1 MKTVAAFLLFFVAAP
16 SLVDSAFFKRKGC
29 SSLKQAFED
38 LQGDVQVLQNAP
50 PLDNVTGPLQTQVTS
65 LQNQTDNQQA
75 ALDMLTSQCDCQ
87 SYEER
92 LDSLNASLIALQAI
106 VEALV
111 MDPPM
116 SDLNGTLRLVN
127 NFNNE
132 TNQGRL
138 EIVINGEWGTICQDF
153 WSKNDAIVACNQLG
167 LPRYY

>member
-1 MKTVAAFLLFFVAAP
+1 
-16 SLVDSAFFKRKGC
+16 
-29 SSLKQAFED
+29 
-38 LQGDVQVLQNAP
+38 
-50 PLDNVTGPLQTQVTS
+50 
-65 LQNQTDNQQA
+65 
-75 ALDMLTSQCDCQ
+75 MLTSQCDCQ

-167 LPRYY
+167 LPSGDPTALKGTQAPISPFGPGTGPIWLDNLLCDCPEASLLDCDNSGDGIGMTNCDHTEDVGVICKN